1 VTFETLTVINRGLPE
16 YEVWPAVYGGAQ
28 VGLTLLRCVERQA
41 REGAVL
47 ALWEGQ
53 ELTIRE
59 AAEELG
65 LTYAGFLDLLAERGI
80 PVVRGPLD
88 LKALEE
94 AEQKLAYT
102 RP

>member
-1 VTFETLTVINRGLPE
+1 MSAVKVSLELPPG
-16 YEVWPAVYGGAQ
+16 VSDKVRQSA
-28 VGLTLLRCVERQA
+28 ERQA
-41 REGAVL
+41 REAVVL

-53 ELTIRE
+53 ELTIRD

-65 LTYAGFLDLLAERGI
+65 LTYAEFLDLLAARGI

-94 AEQKLAYT
+94 AEQNLADT